1 MERLNFL
8 KESDQALI
16 HKMAEDDQAAF
27 EMIFHRYW
35 EKLFS
40 YLYNRLHNKI
50 ASEEIVQEVLISIW
64 EKRKTL
70 SIHTSLSS
78 YLYKAAKYRML
89 NYIRSEKVRKT
100 YFSDFLETQISLVSD
115 PLGPQLQNV
124 SDLKD
129 LIEKRLQELPPK
141 CREVYRMSREE
152 HIPNQEIAD
161 QLRIS
166 KKTVENYLTIAL
178 KHLRIHLADYI
189 MILVVLIGMLL
200 LSGTAFFIFS
210 LCIINILI

>member
-189 MILVVLIGMLL
+189 MILVVLMGML
-200 LSGTAFFIFS
+200 
-210 LCIINILI
+210 

>member
-8 KESDQALI
+8 KESDQVLI

-35 EKLFS
+35 EKLYS
-40 YLYNRLHNKI
+40 YLYNRLHDKI
-50 ASEEIVQEVLISIW
+50 ASEEIVQEVLISLW
-64 EKRKTL
+64 EKRKSL

-78 YLYKAAKYRML
+78 YLYKAVKYRML
-89 NYIRSEKVRKT
+89 NYIRSEKVRKN
-100 YFSDFLETQISLVSD
+100 YFSDFLETQISLVTD

-124 SDLKD
+124 SDLKN

-141 CREVYRMSREE
+141 CRKVYRMSREE

-161 QLRIS
+161 RLRIS

-178 KHLRIHLADYI
+178 KHLRVHLSEYI
-189 MILVVLIGMLL
+189 MILMVLIV
-200 LSGTAFFIFS
+200 
-210 LCIINILI
+210 IL

>member
-189 MILVVLIGMLL
+189 MMLVVLIGML
-200 LSGTAFFIFS
+200 
-210 LCIINILI
+210 

>member
-178 KHLRIHLADYI
+178 KHLRIHLTDYI
-189 MILVVLIGMLL
+189 MILVVLMGML
-200 LSGTAFFIFS
+200 
-210 LCIINILI
+210 

>member
-189 MILVVLIGMLL
+189 MILVVLIGML
-200 LSGTAFFIFS
+200 
-210 LCIINILI
+210 

>member
-161 QLRIS
+161 RLRIS

-178 KHLRIHLADYI
+178 KHLRVHLSEYI
-189 MILVVLIGMLL
+189 MILMVLIG
-200 LSGTAFFIFS
+200 
-210 LCIINILI
+210 IL